1 MLDTEFWVDSFLS
14 ALKKCCFTSFWPPW
28 FLMTKSVIQIVVSQ
42 SVTCFLWLL
51 LRFKK
56 NFFLVF
62 IFNNLVMMCLGVDFL
77 AFILFGVH
85 WDPSPNSAGLSFARF
100 GTYSAII
107 YSKIFFSITFFSSP
121 SETPVTQMW
130 DFLVFSHMSRRIC
143 PFFSNLFSLYYSDWI
158 ISIDIKFTVFS
169 AISISLPIQLGF
181 GVVFLNLSYGISQ
194 S

>member
-1 MLDTEFWVDSFLS
+1 MLDTEFWIDSFLS
-14 ALKKCCFTSFWPPW
+14 AIKICCFTSFWPPW

-56 NFFLVF
+56 FFFGLYFQQFGYDASGRGLPCLYPIWSSLRPLPQFCGFVF
-62 IFNNLVMMCLGVDFL
+62 CQIWDIFSHY
-77 AFILFGVH
+77 LFQ
-85 WDPSPNSAGLSFARF
+85 N
-100 GTYSAII
+100 I
-107 YSKIFFSITFFSSP
+107 FSITFFSSP

-130 DFLVFSHMSRRIC
+130 DFLVFSHMSLRIC

-169 AISISLPIQLGF
+169 AISILILSL
-181 GVVFLNLSYGISQ
+181 SS
-194 S
+194 